1 MPSSSRT
8 RLWIFVCA
16 LVLSVTASPLM
27 AAEVF
32 YTGPNP
38 AFAPS
43 QDRFP
48 GGYGP
53 APSTVHRD
61 PDGSAYVLRGR
72 NEKQYLSGYN
82 VTWIDK
88 NHVLAPVGVGTFE

>member
-1 MPSSSRT
+1 MPNSSCT
-8 RLWIFVCA
+8 RQWTSICA
-16 LVLSVTASPLM
+16 LALCVAASPLR
-27 AAEVF
+27 AAEV

-88 NHVLAPVGVGTFE
+88 NHVLAPVGIGTFE